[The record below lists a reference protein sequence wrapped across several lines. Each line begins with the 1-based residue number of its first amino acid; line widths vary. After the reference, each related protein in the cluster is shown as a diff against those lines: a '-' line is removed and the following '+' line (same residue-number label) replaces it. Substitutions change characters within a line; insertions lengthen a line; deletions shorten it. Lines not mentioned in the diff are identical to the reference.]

1 MELLGWTLN
10 EAAFATSLYFIFRT
24 IGCFT
29 GTVFLRMMK
38 PRVFFTISIVM
49 MALSMAGLFFGESK
63 MMLYIAIALVGYG
76 NSNVFSIIFSQALL
90 SVPEKKNEVSGL
102 MIMGLFGG
110 TVFPLIMGVA
120 SDAKGQIGA
129 VLVMSVGVLYLFS
142 YINKVKM

>member
-1 MELLGWTLN
+1 MCHVGIDVGTNTTAPKILMERLGWTLN

-63 MMLYIAIALVGYG
+63 MMLYIAIALGGLRQLQCVLHH
-76 NSNVFSIIFSQALL
+76 LL
-90 SVPEKKNEVSGL
+90 A
-102 MIMGLFGG
+102 G
-110 TVFPLIMGVA
+110 TPLCTTRRRTR
-120 SDAKGQIGA
+120 
-129 VLVMSVGVLYLFS
+129 
-142 YINKVKM
+142 